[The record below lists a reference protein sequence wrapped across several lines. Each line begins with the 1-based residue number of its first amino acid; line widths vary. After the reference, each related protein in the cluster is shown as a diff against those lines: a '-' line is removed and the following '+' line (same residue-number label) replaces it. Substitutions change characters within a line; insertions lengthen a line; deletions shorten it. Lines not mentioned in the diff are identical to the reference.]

1 LHQLG
6 VSLLVTTYQAGKVVV
21 IRSESGAVN
30 THFRDLPAP
39 MGLALHGNQLA
50 VGVPGCIWEF
60 RNLPALV
67 QKLTP
72 PERHDGCFVPRSIH
86 YTGDIQVHELAW
98 VEDELWI
105 VNTRFSC
112 LATLD
117 GEHSFVPRWRPPFVS
132 ALAPEDRC
140 HLNGLGLRAGRP
152 AFATTLGRTDSA
164 AGWRANKRDGGCL
177 LDVTNS
183 AIIAHALSM
192 PHSPRWYGDRLWVC
206 ESGRGQLAWV
216 DLASG
221 RLERVAQLPGFTRG
235 LDFHGPYAFVGLSQV
250 RESAVFAGLP
260 LTERSEERKCG
271 VWVVDL
277 RSGKTA
283 AFLQFEGAVQ
293 EIFAVQ
299 VLPQMRFPE
308 LLVDDPLLASTY
320 ILPDEA
326 LAQLAL
332 RNTTSCDSSQ

>member
-1 LHQLG
+1 
-6 VSLLVTTYQAGKVVV
+6 VTTYQAGKVVV
-21 IRSESGAVN
+21 IRAEGGAVN

-39 MGLALHGNQLA
+39 MGLALYGNRLA
-50 VGVPGCIWEF
+50 VGTPGRIWEF

-67 QKLTP
+67 SKLTP
-72 PERHDGCFVPRSIH
+72 PDRHDGCFVPRSIH

-117 GEHSFVPRWRPPFVS
+117 GEHSFVPRWRPPFIS

-140 HLNGLGLRAGRP
+140 HLNGLGLRAGLP
-152 AFATTLGRTDSA
+152 AYATALGRTDSA

-177 LDVTNS
+177 IDVASS
-183 AIIAHALSM
+183 AVIANGLSM
-192 PHSPRWYGDRLWVC
+192 PHSPRWYSDRLWVC
-206 ESGRGQLAWV
+206 ESGRGQLACV
-216 DLASG
+216 ELANAC
-221 RLERVAQLPGFTRG
+221 LETVAQLPGFTRG
-235 LDFHGPYAFVGLSQV
+235 LDFHGQYAFVGLSQV
-250 RESAVFAGLP
+250 RETAVFAGLP
-260 LTERSEERKCG
+260 LTERSAERKCG

-277 RSGKTA
+277 RTGKTA
-283 AFLQFEGAVQ
+283 AFLQFEGALQ
-293 EIFAVQ
+293 EIFAIQ

-308 LLVDDPLLASTY
+308 LLVEDPLLASTY

-326 LAQLAL
+326 LAQLAS
-332 RNTTSCDSSQ
+332 RKE

>member
-1 LHQLG
+1 MG

-21 IRSESGAVN
+21 IRSEGGAVN

-39 MGLALHGNQLA
+39 MGLALHENRLA
-50 VGVPGCIWEF
+50 VGTPGRIWEF

-67 QKLTP
+67 PKLTSP
-72 PERHDGCFVPRSIH
+72 GRHDGCFVPRSIR
-86 YTGDIQVHELAW
+86 YTGDILVHELAW
-98 VEDELWI
+98 SADELWL

-112 LATLD
+112 LAALD

-152 AFATTLGRTDSA
+152 AYATALGQTDSA
-164 AGWRANKRDGGCL
+164 AGWRTNKRAGGCL
-177 LDVTNS
+177 LDVAGG
-183 AIIAHALSM
+183 AIIAGGLSM
-192 PHSPRWYGDRLWVC
+192 PHSPRWYRERLWVL
-206 ESGRGQLAWV
+206 ESGRGHLAHV

-221 RLERVAQLPGFTRG
+221 RLETVAQLPGFTRG
-235 LDFHGPYAFVGLSQV
+235 LDFHGPYAFIGLSQV
-250 RESAVFAGLP
+250 RETAVFAGLP

-277 RSGKTA
+277 RSGTTA
-283 AFLQFEGAVQ
+283 AFLQFEGALQ

-299 VLPQMRFPE
+299 IVPRMRFPE

-320 ILPDEA
+320 VLPDEA
-326 LAQLAL
+326 LAQLAP
-332 RNTTSCDSSQ
+332 RGE

>member
-1 LHQLG
+1 LG

-21 IRSESGAVN
+21 IRSEGGTVN

-39 MGLALHGNQLA
+39 MGLALHGDRLA
-50 VGVPGCIWEF
+50 VGTPGRVWEF

-67 QKLTP
+67 PKLAP
-72 PERHDGCFVPRSIH
+72 PAPYDGCFVPRSIH
-86 YTGDIQVHELAW
+86 YTGDIQIHELAW
-98 VEDELWI
+98 VGDELWV

-112 LATLD
+112 LAAID
-117 GEHSFVPRWRPPFVS
+117 REHSFVPRWRPPFVS

-152 AFATTLGRTDSA
+152 AYATALGRTDSA

-183 AIIAHALSM
+183 AIIADGLSM
-192 PHSPRWYGDRLWVC
+192 PHSPRWYADRLWML
-206 ESGRGQLAWV
+206 ESGRGHLVQV
-216 DLASG
+216 DHTSG
-221 RLERVAQLPGFTRG
+221 RPEVVARLPGFTRG
-235 LDFHGPYAFVGLSQV
+235 LDFAGAYAFIGLSQI
-250 RESAVFAGLP
+250 RETAVFAGLP
-260 LTERSEERKCG
+260 LTDRTEERKSG

-277 RSGKTA
+277 RSGTVA
-283 AFLQFEGAVQ
+283 AFLQFECAVQ

-299 VLPQMRFPE
+299 VVPQMRFPE

-320 ILPDEA
+320 ILPDDA
-326 LAQLAL
+326 LAQLAP
-332 RNTTSCDSSQ
+332 RGQ

>member
-21 IRSESGAVN
+21 IRSEGGAVN

-39 MGLALHGNQLA
+39 MGLALHGNRLA
-50 VGVPGCIWEF
+50 VGTPGRIWEF

-67 QKLTP
+67 PKLTP

-98 VEDELWI
+98 VGDELWI

-112 LATLD
+112 LAVLD
-117 GEHSFVPRWRPPFVS
+117 DEHSFVPRWRPPFVS

-140 HLNGLGLRAGRP
+140 HLNGLGLRAGQP
-152 AFATTLGRTDSA
+152 AYATALGRTDSA
-164 AGWRANKRDGGCL
+164 AGWRTNKRTGGCL
-177 LDVTNS
+177 LDVAS
-183 AIIAHALSM
+183 GSVIADGLSM
-192 PHSPRWYGDRLWVC
+192 PHSPRWYAERLWVL
-206 ESGRGQLAWV
+206 ESGRGNLAQV
-216 DLASG
+216 DLTSG
-221 RLERVAQLPGFTRG
+221 RLETVAEVPGFTRG
-235 LDFHGPYAFVGLSQV
+235 LDFYGPYAFVGLSQV
-250 RESAVFAGLP
+250 RETAVFAGLP
-260 LTERSEERKCG
+260 LTERPEERKCG

-283 AFLQFEGAVQ
+283 AFLQFEGALQ

-299 VLPQMRFPE
+299 VLPRMRFPE

-320 ILPDEA
+320 ILPDDA
-326 LAQLAL
+326 LAELAP
-332 RNTTSCDSSQ
+332 RRE